1 MRLSID
7 RIVVHAA
14 GEPVDARAL
23 RSSIQRELARGLTP
37 APPADRQAL
46 ARSVGDAVR
55 MAVKGGA
62 R

>member
-14 GEPVDARAL
+14 DEPVDPRAF
-23 RSSIQRELARGLTP
+23 RASIQRELARGLTP
-37 APPADRQAL
+37 AAPADRQAL
-46 ARSVGDAVR
+46 ARTVGDAVR
-55 MAVKGGA
+55 VAAKGGA